1 MDSIAVIPSI
11 LVSLA
16 CLATIGVTLKIQRRF
31 YPRSPYP
38 PGPRADFI
46 IGHARVFPTEFPW
59 FTFAEWGKKWGEGFS
74 SELCF
79 SFLNFLSGGL
89 IYARILYKPVIIIN
103 DLEIARDLLE
113 KRGSKYSDRPCQ
125 VLFSEMSDSI
135 LLRSVLCI
143 FIRVSLILGSA
154 GIKSWYSC
162 HTAIDSVG
170 NEE

>member
-1 MDSIAVIPSI
+1 MDSTAVIPSI

-16 CLATIGVTLKIQRRF
+16 CLAAIGVTLKLQRRF

-59 FTFAEWGKKWGEGFS
+59 ITFAEWGMNWGEEFS
-74 SELCF
+74 SELSF

-89 IYARILYKPVIIIN
+89 IDARILHKTVIIIN

-113 KRGSKYSDRPCQ
+113 KRGSKYSDRPRQ

-135 LLRSVLCI
+135 LLRSVLCMLTRI
-143 FIRVSLILGSA
+143 SLIIGSA